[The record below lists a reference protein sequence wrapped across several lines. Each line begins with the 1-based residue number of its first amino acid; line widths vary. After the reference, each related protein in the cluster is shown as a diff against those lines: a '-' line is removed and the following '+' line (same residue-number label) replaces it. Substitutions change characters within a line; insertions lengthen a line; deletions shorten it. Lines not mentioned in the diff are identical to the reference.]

1 MNRLGKE
8 LNVGSDTARS
18 RPRVHLAS
26 LGCAKN
32 LVDSERIL
40 ARFAA
45 AGAIVGAPPEEAEI
59 IIVNTC
65 GFIEPAKQESIDT
78 ILDYAHYKE
87 EGSCQRLIVM
97 GCLAQR
103 YAEELRT
110 GFPEVDGVF
119 GLNRD
124 EEILATCGFVQTC
137 DSGRFL
143 LTPVHTS
150 YLRISDGCDN
160 NCTYCTIPLIRGAYH
175 GRPAEEI
182 ITEAEELVERGVREI
197 NVIAQDTTVYGAET
211 RGGIRIHDLLARL
224 AKIVDLHWLRL
235 LYTHPAHFPEG
246 MIDAYAEIPKLCPYV
261 DLPLQHLNDDV
272 LRRMGR
278 RVTRDECLR
287 LIERLRARVPG
298 IAIRT
303 TFIAGFPGETDAQF
317 RELLEYVKDL
327 RFDHVGVFP
336 YSQEEDTPAA
346 LMPDQIPDEVKEE
359 RVAKLMLA
367 QQKIVFARNASL
379 IGTRMEVMIDEP
391 GDEDGM
397 WLARSRTQAPDVD
410 SLTYVEGC
418 DLAGGQFIEV
428 EVTGADGYDLI
439 ASPVKENHGILT

>member
-1 MNRLGKE
+1 MKG
-8 LNVGSDTARS
+8 DAARNG
-18 RPRVHLAS
+18 PRVHLTS

-45 AGAIVGAPPEEAEI
+45 AGAIVGAPPEDAEI
-59 IIVNTC
+59 IVVNTC

-78 ILDYAHYKE
+78 ILDYTRYKK
-87 EGSCQRLIVM
+87 EGQCQRLIVM

-103 YAEELRT
+103 YEEELRA
-110 GFPEVDGVF
+110 GLPEVDGVF
-119 GLNRD
+119 GLHHD
-124 EEILATCGFVQTC
+124 EEILAACGFTQTC

-143 LTPVHTS
+143 LTPTHTA

-160 NCTYCTIPLIRGAYH
+160 RCTYCTIPLIRGAYH

-182 ITEAEELVERGVREI
+182 ITEANELVERGVREI
-197 NVIAQDTTVYGAET
+197 NVIAQDTTVYGMDDP
-211 RGGIRIHDLLARL
+211 GGVRIHDLLAQL
-224 AKIVDLHWLRL
+224 AQIPDLHWLRL
-235 LYTHPAHFPEG
+235 LYTHPAHFPPE
-246 MIDAYAEIPKLCPYV
+246 MVDAYAEIPKLCSYV
-261 DLPLQHLNDDV
+261 DLPLQHLNDDI

-278 RVTRDECLR
+278 GATRDESLK
-287 LIERLRARVPG
+287 LIEMLRKRIPG
-298 IAIRT
+298 ISIRT

-327 RFDHVGVFP
+327 RFDHLGVFP

-346 LMPDQIPDEVKEE
+346 LMPDQISEEVKEE
-359 RVAKLMLA
+359 RVRELMLA
-367 QQKIVFARNASL
+367 QQKIVFERNASVRGL
-379 IGTRMEVMIDEP
+379 RMEVMIDAP
-391 GDEDGM
+391 DDEDGI

-410 SLTYVEGC
+410 SITYVEGS
-418 DLAGGQFIEV
+418 DLEVGQFVNV

-439 ASPVKENHGILT
+439 ASPVEGNDEVRS

>member
-1 MNRLGKE
+1 MS
-8 LNVGSDTARS
+8 VSDETARGGL
-18 RPRVHLAS
+18 RVHLTS

-45 AGAIVGAPPEEAEI
+45 AGAIVGAPPEDADI

-78 ILDYAHYKE
+78 ILDYARYKE
-87 EGSCQRLIVM
+87 EGQCQRLIVK

-103 YAEELRT
+103 YEEELRA
-110 GFPEVDGVF
+110 GLPEVDGVF

-124 EEILATCGFVQTC
+124 EEILTACGFTSTC

-143 LTPVHTS
+143 LTPTHTA

-160 NCTYCTIPLIRGAYH
+160 RCTYCTIPLIRGAYH

-182 ITEAEELVERGVREI
+182 ITEANELVERGVREI
-197 NVIAQDTTVYGAET
+197 NVIAQDTTVYGTDTPGEM
-211 RGGIRIHDLLARL
+211 RIHDLLARL
-224 AKIVDLHWLRL
+224 ASVPDLHWLRL
-235 LYTHPAHFPEG
+235 LYTHPAHFPPE

-261 DLPLQHLNDDV
+261 DLPLQHLNDDI

-278 RVTRDECLR
+278 RVTRDECLN

-317 RELLEYVKDL
+317 RELLQYVKDL
-327 RFDHVGVFP
+327 HFDHLGVFP

-346 LMPDQIPDEVKEE
+346 LMPDQIPEEVKEE
-359 RVAKLMLA
+359 RVRELMLA
-367 QQKIVFARNASL
+367 QQEIVFGRNASL
-379 IGTRMEVMIDEP
+379 CGSRMEVMIDAP
-391 GDEDGM
+391 GDEDRI

-410 SLTYVEGC
+410 SITYVEGS
-418 DLAGGQFIEV
+418 DLEVGQFVNV

-439 ASPVKENHGILT
+439 ASPLKGR

>member
-1 MNRLGKE
+1 MS
-8 LNVGSDTARS
+8 VSDETTRG
-18 RPRVHLAS
+18 RPRVHLTS

-45 AGAIVGAPPEEAEI
+45 SGAIVGAPPEEAEI

-65 GFIEPAKQESIDT
+65 GFIEPAKRESIDT
-78 ILDYAHYKE
+78 ILDYARYKK
-87 EGSCQRLIVM
+87 EGQCQRLIVM

-103 YAEELRT
+103 YEEELRA
-110 GFPEVDGVF
+110 GLPEVDGVF

-124 EEILATCGFVQTC
+124 EEILTACGFTSTC

-143 LTPVHTS
+143 LTPTHTA

-160 NCTYCTIPLIRGAYH
+160 RCTYCTIPLIRGAYH

-182 ITEAEELVERGVREI
+182 ITEANELVERGVREI
-197 NVIAQDTTVYGAET
+197 NVIAQDTTVYGT
-211 RGGIRIHDLLARL
+211 DDPGGVRIHDLLARL
-224 AKIVDLHWLRL
+224 ASISDLRWLRL
-235 LYTHPAHFPEG
+235 LYTHPAHFPPE
-246 MIDAYAEIPKLCPYV
+246 MIDAYAEIPKLCSYV
-261 DLPLQHLNDDV
+261 DLPLQHLNDDI
-272 LRRMGR
+272 LHRMGR
-278 RVTRDECLR
+278 GATRDESLK

-317 RELLEYVKDL
+317 RELLQYVKEL
-327 RFDHVGVFP
+327 HFDHVGVFP

-346 LMPDQIPDEVKEE
+346 LMPDQIPEEVKEE
-359 RVAKLMLA
+359 RVRELMLA
-367 QQKIVFARNASL
+367 QQGIVFERNASL
-379 IGTRMEVMIDEP
+379 RGSRMEVMIDAL
-391 GDEDGM
+391 GDEDGT

-410 SLTYVEGC
+410 SITYVEGS
-418 DLAGGQFIEV
+418 DLEVGQFVNV

-439 ASPVKENHGILT
+439 ASPLKGR

>member
-1 MNRLGKE
+1 
-8 LNVGSDTARS
+8 VGSDTTRN
-18 RPRVHLAS
+18 RPRVHLTS

-65 GFIEPAKQESIDT
+65 GFIEPAKRESIDT
-78 ILDYAHYKE
+78 ILDYARYKK
-87 EGSCQRLIVM
+87 EGQCQRLIVM

-103 YAEELRT
+103 YSEELRA
-110 GFPEVDGVF
+110 GLPEVDGVF
-119 GLNRD
+119 GLNQD
-124 EEILATCGFVQTC
+124 KEILEACGFAQTC

-143 LTPVHTS
+143 LTPTHTA

-160 NCTYCTIPLIRGAYH
+160 RCTYCTIPLIRGAYH
-175 GRPAEEI
+175 GRQAEEI
-182 ITEAEELVERGVREI
+182 IAEAEELVERGVREI

-211 RGGIRIHDLLARL
+211 PGGVRIHDLLTRL
-224 AKIVDLHWLRL
+224 AEIPDLHWLRL
-235 LYTHPAHFPEG
+235 LYTHPAHFPDG
-246 MIDAYAEIPKLCPYV
+246 MIDAYARIPKLCAYV
-261 DLPLQHLNDDV
+261 DLPLQHLNDDI
-272 LRRMGR
+272 LRRMARG
-278 RVTRDECLR
+278 VTKDECLK
-287 LIERLRARVPG
+287 LIERLRACVPG

-317 RELLEYVKDL
+317 QELLGYVKKL
-327 RFDHVGVFP
+327 KFDHLGVFP
-336 YSQEEDTPAA
+336 YSQEEHTPAA
-346 LMPDQIPDEVKEE
+346 LMPDQVPEEVKEE
-359 RVAKLMLA
+359 RVAELMLA
-367 QQKIVFARNASL
+367 QQEIVFARNASL
-379 IGTRMEVMIDEP
+379 VGTRMEVVIDEV

-410 SLTYVEGC
+410 TLTYVEGSG
-418 DLAGGQFIEV
+418 LGVGQFIEV

-439 ASPVKENHGILT
+439 AKPV

>member
-1 MNRLGKE
+1 M
-8 LNVGSDTARS
+8 NVGSDKTRNK
-18 RPRVHLAS
+18 PRVHLAS

-40 ARFAA
+40 ARLAT

-78 ILDYAHYKE
+78 ILDYATYKE
-87 EGSCQRLIVM
+87 EGRCQRLIVM

-103 YAEELRT
+103 YEEELRA

-119 GLNRD
+119 GLHHD
-124 EEILATCGFVQTC
+124 EEILAACGFTSTC

-143 LTPVHTS
+143 LTPAHTS

-160 NCTYCTIPLIRGAYH
+160 RCTYCTIPLIRGPYH
-175 GRPAEEI
+175 GRPAGEI
-182 ITEAEELVERGVREI
+182 IAEAEELVEAGVREI
-197 NVIAQDTTVYGAET
+197 NVIAQDTTVYGAEAP
-211 RGGIRIHDLLARL
+211 GEVRIHDLLARL
-224 AKIVDLHWLRL
+224 AQIPDLHWLRL
-235 LYTHPAHFPEG
+235 LYTHPAHFPPE

-261 DLPLQHLNDDV
+261 DLPLQHLNDDI

-278 RVTRDECLR
+278 RVTRDECLT
-287 LIERLRARVPG
+287 LIERLRARVPN

-317 RELLEYVKDL
+317 CELLKYVKDL
-327 RFDHVGVFP
+327 RFEHVGVFP

-346 LMPDQIPDEVKEE
+346 LMPDQIPESVKEE
-359 RVAKLMLA
+359 RVRELMLA
-367 QQKIVFARNASL
+367 QQEIVFARNASL
-379 IGTRMEVMIDEP
+379 RGTRMEVVIDEA
-391 GDEDGM
+391 GDEDGV
-397 WLARSRTQAPDVD
+397 WIARSRTQAPDVD
-410 SLTYVEGC
+410 SITYVEGS
-418 DLAGGQFIEV
+418 DLAVGQFV
-428 EVTGADGYDLI
+428 DVKVTGADGYDLI
-439 ASPVKENHGILT
+439 ASRMKESGDGIRT